1 MDDLEYDDIQDRL
14 STPAAAIPG
23 QVPRRAFLQG
33 ALAAGAGAFLLPSWA
48 DHLAAAATPVGPQD
62 GILVVLQLGGGNDGL
77 SMVSPTASHPDHG
90 RYQTARG
97 NLAVGG
103 ALNLADG
110 LGLHPSMPRLK
121 SRWDKGEVAVVRGVG
136 QPTID
141 LSHFTSTGTWM
152 AGTSGPT
159 RTTGW
164 LGRWL
169 DGVPEADQGL
179 RATHIGSSIPLHL
192 QGDRSV
198 VTALGPGADL
208 FGADRREAW
217 MTPVYDGLTAMGNG
231 TNGRGRL
238 ADLIADTGAIS
249 IATAQRLAPLYQ
261 PALAKDLGGDLTM
274 AARLVNANLG
284 IRVLSCAHGSYDLHY
299 GLGYF
304 YPRLLSEVDRAIE
317 AFFAALD
324 PAFRDRVTLMT
335 FSEFGRTVNAN
346 GSGGADH
353 GTSSPQLVIGA
364 KVKGGLY
371 GAQPRLNALT
381 PRGDLKV
388 HVDLRSYYASVVDGW
403 LAGGSSAVLGGTY
416 EDLHLFQSAPGT
428 SPPPPPLP
436 TPPQVLTGAWRPFP
450 DPATLVR
457 QQYIDFLGRPADQ
470 PGVYFWVGQLTTT
483 GRSIA
488 WVVNA
493 FLASHEF
500 GEAVAPAARLALSC
514 LGRPDAYEDLIAW
527 AARVR
532 RREPLGPIAA
542 DAVTRPDFA
551 ARYGSLSEG
560 DFVQQAHRDATG
572 RSPSGSWATTW
583 TTRLG
588 NGTHTRADVMAAIVA
603 LPATADHLRVQVEVM
618 MTYAGLLRRAPDPG
632 GYEFWVAKGNA
643 GASIQR
649 LVQLFFASEEYQ
661 RRFA

>member
-1 MDDLEYDDIQDRL
+1 MDDMEYDEIQARL
-14 STPAAAIPG
+14 STPAAAIAG
-23 QVPRRAFLQG
+23 QVPRRRFLQG
-33 ALAAGAGAFLLPSWA
+33 ALAAGAGAMLLPSWA
-48 DHLAAAATPVGPQD
+48 DHLAAAATPIGTND
-62 GILVVLQLGGGNDGL
+62 GVLLVLQLGGGNDGMSL
-77 SMVSPTASHPDHG
+77 VSPLSGHPDHG

-97 NLAVGG
+97 GIAVGG
-103 ALNLADG
+103 ALPLAAG
-110 LGLHPSMPRLK
+110 LGLHPSLPRLK
-121 SRWDKGEVAVVRGVG
+121 ARWDAGEVAVVRGAG
-136 QPTID
+136 RTDPD
-141 LSHFTSTGTWM
+141 LSHFTSTAAWM
-152 AGTSGPT
+152 AGNADAS
-159 RTTGW
+159 RSTGW

-169 DGVPEADQGL
+169 DGVPEASEGL
-179 RATHIGSSIPLHL
+179 RGVHMGSSIPLHL
-192 QGDRSV
+192 TG
-198 VTALGPGADL
+198 TASKITAMGGSADL

-217 MTPVYDGLTAMGNG
+217 QGPVYDAVSAMGVG
-231 TNGRGRL
+231 TTGRGRL
-238 ADLIADTGAIS
+238 CDLAADTNA
-249 IATAQRLAPLYQ
+249 AAVDLAERLVPIYH
-261 PALAKDLGGDLTM
+261 PALAGSTLVQDLTL
-274 AARLVNANLG
+274 AARLINANMGL
-284 IRVLSCAHGSYDLHY
+284 RVLSCAHGSYDLHHNLNSY
-299 GLGYF
+299 
-304 YPRLLSEVDRAIE
+304 YPLLLKDVDTAIE
-317 AFFAALD
+317 AFFTTLA
-324 PAFRDRVTLMT
+324 PTFRDRVTLMT
-335 FSEFGRTVNAN
+335 FSEFGRRVKVN
-346 GSGGADH
+346 GSGGVDH
-353 GTSSPQLVIGA
+353 GTASPQLVVGA

-371 GAQPRLNALT
+371 GAQPRLNDLD
-381 PRGDLKV
+381 PQGHLKV

-416 EDLHLFQSAPGT
+416 EDLGLFRSIPGGATAPPL
-428 SPPPPPLP
+428 PPPPPP
-436 TPPQVLTGAWRPFP
+436 LTGAWRPFP